1 MFYAYDLIEWI
12 HIYVIFD
19 KTYLVSKYNRLT
31 IISLSVFGYGVQ
43 NLIYAQTTNNGHST
57 IIRQTLKNCEIQD
70 IRFYSNIII

>member
-57 IIRQTLKNCEIQD
+57 IISAD
-70 IRFYSNIII
+70 IEKL